1 MFIEIQKNYKVKAG
15 ALRAPAF
22 GEGIFVTY
30 GV

>member
-1 MFIEIQKNYKVKAG
+1 MLAVKFLIQQIKAG
-15 ALRAPAF
+15 ALGAPAF